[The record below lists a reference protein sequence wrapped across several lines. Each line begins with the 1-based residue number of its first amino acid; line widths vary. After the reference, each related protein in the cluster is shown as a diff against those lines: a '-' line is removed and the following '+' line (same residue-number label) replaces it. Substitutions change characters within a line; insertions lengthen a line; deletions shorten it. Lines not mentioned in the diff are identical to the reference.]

1 MWMKTLLSFGNMVPN
16 AYVAVIANRTAAIID
31 FPTYWLLSEV
41 AICTL
46 IFFFQGNIMIFGLS
60 LYRLKAQ
67 N

>member
-1 MWMKTLLSFGNMVPN
+1 MVPN

-46 IFFFQGNIMIFGLS
+46 IFFFQGNIMIFSLS